1 VVTDKDGIFRFLTGQ
16 KLPVVLQVSYVGYQS
31 REVTEN
37 TSRNID
43 ISLTETSSQLNDVVV
58 VGYGT
63 QRRKDLTSSISTIK
77 AAEVTGTPVASF
89 DAQLQGKAPGLQI
102 NSNAGVPGD
111 GIFVR
116 VRGTTSIN
124 ADNFCQ

>member
-1 VVTDKDGIFRFLTGQ
+1 MNKSIPYLLVLLLSLKGLGQGANNIDITGKIYDQKTGVGLPGATVHIKGTTHEVVTDKDGKFRFLTGQ

-63 QRRKDLTSSISTIK
+63 QRRKDLTSSI
-77 AAEVTGTPVASF
+77 
-89 DAQLQGKAPGLQI
+89 
-102 NSNAGVPGD
+102 
-111 GIFVR
+111 
-116 VRGTTSIN
+116 
-124 ADNFCQ
+124 